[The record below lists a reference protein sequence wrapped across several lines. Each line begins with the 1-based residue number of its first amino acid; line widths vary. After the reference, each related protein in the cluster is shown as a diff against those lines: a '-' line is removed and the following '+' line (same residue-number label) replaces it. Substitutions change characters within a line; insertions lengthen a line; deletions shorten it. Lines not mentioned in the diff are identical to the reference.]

1 MQSTPQRKRRP
12 GGRRHFTRRK
22 VCYFSAEKKTPNY
35 KDVPVLRR
43 FISDWGKIDSSR
55 RTGTHARHQRKLAI
69 AIKRARFL
77 ALLPHTGAHSRIDIS
92 RFDRGG
98 DRGRRFTPREGG
110 PARYGDSGPVRYGP
124 GGRIPPGTAPAA
136 APDAAV
142 AVAEAERGA
151 GGRVPP
157 PSRLRRPLR
166 PPLNPPLRPLLKRAR
181 RWRRTPSPWRLL
193 RPPRLRP
200 SRLLLR
206 RAMHPQRSPLP
217 PRLPRPLPMSR
228 SKRQRQTPTSS
239 RTPKCDSAAA
249 RSASIRHVRLC
260 RER

>member
-142 AVAEAERGA
+142 AVAEASDAPAEGA
-151 GGRVPP
+151 APVE
-157 PSRLRRPLR
+157 
-166 PPLNPPLRPLLKRAR
+166 A
-181 RWRRTPSPWRLL
+181 
-193 RPPRLRP
+193 
-200 SRLLLR
+200 
-206 RAMHPQRSPLP
+206 AA
-217 PRLPRPLPMSR
+217 
-228 SKRQRQTPTSS
+228 
-239 RTPKCDSAAA
+239 SAAPEPA
-249 RSASIRHVRLC
+249 VAVAEASDAPAEDAAPVEAAASAAPEAVEAVAEASDAPAEESAPAEAAAPAADEQV
-260 RER
+260 ETAAPDSDEQPNA

>member
-110 PARYGDSGPVRYGP
+110 PGRYVDSGPVHYGP
-124 GGRIPPGTAPAA
+124 GGRIPQGTAPAA

-142 AVAEAERGA
+142 AVAEAGEAPAEGA
-151 GGRVPP
+151 APVE
-157 PSRLRRPLR
+157 
-166 PPLNPPLRPLLKRAR
+166 A
-181 RWRRTPSPWRLL
+181 
-193 RPPRLRP
+193 
-200 SRLLLR
+200 
-206 RAMHPQRSPLP
+206 AA
-217 PRLPRPLPMSR
+217 
-228 SKRQRQTPTSS
+228 
-239 RTPKCDSAAA
+239 SAAPDA
-249 RSASIRHVRLC
+249 AVAVAEAGEAPAEDAVPVEAAASTAPEAVEAVAEASEAPAEESAPAEAAAPAADEQVEAAAPDSD
-260 RER
+260 EQPNA

>member
-110 PARYGDSGPVRYGP
+110 PTRYGDSGPVRYGP
-124 GGRIPPGTAPAA
+124 GGRIPPGTAPADA
-136 APDAAV
+136 AAPAEPDAAV
-142 AVAEAERGA
+142 AVAEASDAPAEDA
-151 GGRVPP
+151 APVE
-157 PSRLRRPLR
+157 
-166 PPLNPPLRPLLKRAR
+166 A
-181 RWRRTPSPWRLL
+181 
-193 RPPRLRP
+193 
-200 SRLLLR
+200 
-206 RAMHPQRSPLP
+206 AA
-217 PRLPRPLPMSR
+217 
-228 SKRQRQTPTSS
+228 
-239 RTPKCDSAAA
+239 SAAPEA
-249 RSASIRHVRLC
+249 AVAVAEASDAPAEESAPAEAAAPAADEQVETAAPDSD
-260 RER
+260 EQPNA

>member
-142 AVAEAERGA
+142 AVAEAGEAPAEGA
-151 GGRVPP
+151 APVE
-157 PSRLRRPLR
+157 
-166 PPLNPPLRPLLKRAR
+166 A
-181 RWRRTPSPWRLL
+181 
-193 RPPRLRP
+193 
-200 SRLLLR
+200 
-206 RAMHPQRSPLP
+206 AA
-217 PRLPRPLPMSR
+217 
-228 SKRQRQTPTSS
+228 
-239 RTPKCDSAAA
+239 SAAPA
-249 RSASIRHVRLC
+249 AEPTVAVAEASEALAEDAVPVEAAASTAPEAVEAVAEASDAPAEESAPAEAAAPAADEQVETAAPDSD
-260 RER
+260 EQPNA

>member
-22 VCYFSAEKKTPNY
+22 VCYFSAEKKTPDY

-55 RTGTHARHQRKLAI
+55 RTGTHARHQRKLAT

-142 AVAEAERGA
+142 AVAEASDAPATDAAPVEA
-151 GGRVPP
+151 
-157 PSRLRRPLR
+157 
-166 PPLNPPLRPLLKRAR
+166 A
-181 RWRRTPSPWRLL
+181 
-193 RPPRLRP
+193 
-200 SRLLLR
+200 
-206 RAMHPQRSPLP
+206 A
-217 PRLPRPLPMSR
+217 
-228 SKRQRQTPTSS
+228 
-239 RTPKCDSAAA
+239 SAAPEA
-249 RSASIRHVRLC
+249 AVAEASDAPAEDAAPVEAAASAAPEAAVAEASDAPAEESAPAEAAAPAADEQV
-260 RER
+260 ETTAPDSDEQPNA

>member
-142 AVAEAERGA
+142 AVAEASDAPAEDA
-151 GGRVPP
+151 APVEAAVSAEPAVAVAEASDAP
-157 PSRLRRPLR
+157 AEDAAPVE
-166 PPLNPPLRPLLKRAR
+166 A
-181 RWRRTPSPWRLL
+181 
-193 RPPRLRP
+193 
-200 SRLLLR
+200 
-206 RAMHPQRSPLP
+206 AA
-217 PRLPRPLPMSR
+217 
-228 SKRQRQTPTSS
+228 
-239 RTPKCDSAAA
+239 SAAPEA
-249 RSASIRHVRLC
+249 VEAVAEASDAPAEESAPAEAAAPAADEQVETAAPDSD
-260 RER
+260 EQPNA